1 MMDMVNEYDHYT
13 NDDHHHFGHHDHSIH
28 HHNVDHGG
36 SLVIG
41 AWVICFFLF
50 SHSFFILYIFD
61 CRSIFHGYWISFCVN
76 ICQKYFVS
84 IGFVKIKILV
94 ILEWWSIDWSSL
106 LSRSLV
112 VYIVQLSEY
121 TICPSG
127 CLVTV
132 MKLVILIELP
142 SHHG

>member
-1 MMDMVNEYDHYT
+1 MIIIQMMIIITSGFMIILYIITMLIMERRSWSVRE
-13 NDDHHHFGHHDHSIH
+13 
-28 HHNVDHGG
+28 
-36 SLVIG
+36 LV
-41 AWVICFFLF
+41 AFLF

-84 IGFVKIKILV
+84 IGFVKVKILV

-112 VYIVQLSEY
+112 LCIVQLSEY

-142 SHHG
+142 SHYG

>member
-1 MMDMVNEYDHYT
+1 MIIIQMMIIITSGFM
-13 NDDHHHFGHHDHSIH
+13 I
-28 HHNVDHGG
+28 
-36 SLVIG
+36 
-41 AWVICFFLF
+41 
-50 SHSFFILYIFD
+50 ILYIITMLIMEGRSWSVRELFAFFVLSFFLYSYIVD

-94 ILEWWSIDWSSL
+94 ILEWWSIDWPSL

-112 VYIVQLSEY
+112 VCIVQLSEY

-142 SHHG
+142 SHNG